1 MAKAKVKLNIPQ
13 MNALNDS
20 IIHSLEKTGE
30 ALKGEVINDQVMP
43 FDSGNLQNESTFVDY
58 SESGK
63 GIVSIVSSSPYA
75 RRLYYHPEFNF
86 NHSNNPNAKG
96 KWFDDYQENGRK
108 KDFCT
113 KAFKNFLKKEL

>member
-1 MAKAKVKLNIPQ
+1 MTRAKVKLNIPQ
-13 MNALNDS
+13 INALNNLV
-20 IIHSLEKTGE
+20 IQSLEKTGE

-43 FDSGNLQNESTFVDY
+43 FDSGNLQNESMFVDY
-58 SESGK
+58 SESNK

-75 RRLYYHPEFNF
+75 RRLYYHPEYNF
-86 NHSNNPNAKG
+86 NHSNNSNAKG